1 MKSNEVFLSF
11 LILVFLIF
19 SLYWGLRCRKCKKI
33 KKNRENYDLITKPD
47 VSCKTQPVICP
58 SGSYCPAMTGLPSIC
73 PMGSYCPSNGLSD
86 PILCSTG
93 YTCQTNGLTL
103 QTICPSGSYCSTTT
117 GPSILC
123 PIGSYCPSSGLTG
136 PILCSAGYTCQSNGL
151 TLQTICPTGSYCPT
165 TTGPPILCPIGSYC
179 PLTGM
184 VKPVKN
190 IIKDIKLFDTKVYNG
205 GGRYTKIN
213 FTSVIIRYT
222 YNDTFILREIYENG
236 KHYDRNIII
245 PYRSYSRN
253 ELASRLSQLLT
264 NWRSDHYYVVSN
276 NSTLFTFTVTPAVIP
291 SLSFGSLVGV
301 SLVFNDKSAFDELGF
316 SKNKTYEFNLN
327 NNNKYVLSSANINTQ
342 IFGVPDINNSTYTS
356 TRNVLLKSINLSFQ
370 ITNIVSLWS
379 LPDNEVKF
387 NLYLFNNQNTSALF
401 TIDQIIDVSLWSVQ
415 GINHTPRTQNT
426 YSFNFT
432 PNEPINIDNNSYFFL
447 NYNSGTHVGDYM
459 DLKNLIVSCE
469 ILTSYV

>member
-73 PMGSYCPSNGLSD
+73 PMGSYCPSNGLSG
-86 PILCSTG
+86 PILCSAG

-103 QTICPSGSYCSTTT
+103 QTICPTGSYCSTTT

-190 IIKDIKLFDTKVYNG
+190 IIKDIKLFDTLVYNSSTSN
-205 GGRYTKIN
+205 TKIN
-213 FTSVIIRYT
+213 FTSVIIR
-222 YNDTFILREIYENG
+222 
-236 KHYDRNIII
+236 
-245 PYRSYSRN
+245 S
-253 ELASRLSQLLT
+253 
-264 NWRSDHYYVVSN
+264 
-276 NSTLFTFTVTPAVIP
+276 
-291 SLSFGSLVGV
+291 
-301 SLVFNDKSAFDELGF
+301 
-316 SKNKTYEFNLN
+316 
-327 NNNKYVLSSANINTQ
+327 Q

-370 ITNIVSLWS
+370 ITKIVSWIL
-379 LPDNEVKF
+379 LDNEVKF

-401 TIDQIIDVSLWSVQ
+401 TIDQIIDVSLWDVSLWSFR
-415 GINHTPRTQNT
+415 GTKLTPPTQNT

-447 NYNSGTHVGDYM
+447 KLSR
-459 DLKNLIVSCE
+459 LFKLIYIFCTL
-469 ILTSYV
+469 ILIIPSKT